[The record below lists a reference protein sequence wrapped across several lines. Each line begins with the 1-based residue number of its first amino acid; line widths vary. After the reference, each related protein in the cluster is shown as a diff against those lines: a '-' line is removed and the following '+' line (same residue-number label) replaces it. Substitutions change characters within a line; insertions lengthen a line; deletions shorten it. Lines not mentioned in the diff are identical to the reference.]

1 MFSRY
6 RSNLLAVV
14 PVAGV
19 AGGGEGVLCK
29 GTVRGH
35 RVANPWASLDEISK
49 CWSINPSEGCFISLK
64 NIILKDH
71 LSFLVAAVVQFI

>member
-19 AGGGEGVLCK
+19 AGGGEGELCK

-49 CWSINPSEGCFISLK
+49 CLSINPSEGCFISL
-64 NIILKDH
+64 
-71 LSFLVAAVVQFI
+71 SFLVAAVVQFIQFYVY